1 MIKMSSGTVCVAF
14 QDITNISNLGLRKK
28 YTFPLARILTLG
40 NANKKKEL
48 QFLTVENKKLI
59 PSVRI
64 LHKK

>member
-40 NANKKKEL
+40 NANKKKSY
-48 QFLTVENKKLI
+48 N
-59 PSVRI
+59 S
-64 LHKK
+64 